1 MSTDEMPEAT
11 RKYFQEAKE
20 DMIRKLNPCR
30 FCAAKD
36 EEFASLIEAVKRAYE
51 MASRPNPSRKHL
63 CRAIRECGDIVKER
77 HNK

>member
-36 EEFASLIEAVKRAYE
+36 EEFASLIALTRW
-51 MASRPNPSRKHL
+51 RPVRILPVSIYAAL
-63 CRAIRECGDIVKER
+63 SGSAGTS
-77 HNK
+77 